1 MRPGTALLTG
11 LLAFASV
18 PTASA
23 GTNPSD
29 LLPVKVTLELHET
42 AVRGATSFRGS
53 AWSELAVGETR
64 GLFAAAGQLEGDG
77 FRCGSM
83 TGGPRGTFP
92 SFLEGDGYEWRVEV
106 SLEDRDADSAA
117 LRVAWTRGRAVAGSL
132 EETRLTQEL
141 ELRLGARRLLEVVP
155 FEPPN
160 DDPTCQHESYQL
172 GLVLSPAPHA
182 AMSDR
187 QLVYGLWLAR
197 TRDGVRE
204 EAATT
209 TLLADQAEAVDF
221 TLPSQSQDG
230 AGIGVRIDVQV
241 RGTIRA
247 WSTSPDTV
255 AVQVDPT
262 LRVRVGP
269 PQGATRVFAGW
280 GRGSKLYEARLGETV
295 DLEIPSGSGWLTVL
309 AEGLDLPAPLPDGV
323 ERDGHLLRLDPARLL
338 GDERYSLLVRVG
350 VDD

>member
-11 LLAFASV
+11 LLAFGSV
-18 PTASA
+18 PATSVAS
-23 GTNPSD
+23 NPSD
-29 LLPVKVTLELHET
+29 LLPVRVTLELHET

-53 AWSELAVGETR
+53 ATSELAVGETR

-77 FRCGSM
+77 IRCGSM

-117 LRVAWTRGRAVAGSL
+117 LRVAWTRGRAVAGHL

-160 DDPTCQHESYQL
+160 DDPTCQQESYQL
-172 GLVLSPAPHA
+172 GLALSPAPHP
-182 AMSDR
+182 AMIGR
-187 QLVYGLWLAR
+187 QLVYELWLAR

-204 EAATT
+204 GATT
-209 TLLADQAEAVDF
+209 TSFLADQAEEATFV
-221 TLPSQSQDG
+221 LPSLGQGGTDLG
-230 AGIGVRIDVQV
+230 LRIETQV

-247 WSTSPDTV
+247 WSTSPDTL
-255 AVQVDPT
+255 ALWIAPT
-262 LRVRVGP
+262 LHHRVGP
-269 PQGATRVFAGW
+269 PEGPPRVSGSS
-280 GRGSKLYEARLGETV
+280 GRGSRRYDARLGETV
-295 DLEIPSGSGWLTVL
+295 ELEIPPGSARVTVQ
-309 AEGLDLPAPLPDGV
+309 AEGLDLPTPLPDGI
-323 ERDGHLLRLDPARLL
+323 ERDGQLLRVDLTRLL
-338 GDERYSLLVRVG
+338 DDERYSLLVRVRAES
-350 VDD
+350 